1 MSALTYTK
9 PTRTSIDMTD
19 PDQDNL
25 PLASTIDNDMTTTAL
40 TAIPTLPNLASD
52 WSSATDTAS
61 GGWIDHGDNSD
72 DDDDSDDPAEQEQF
86 DRISGIL
93 SQLIQEANNAI
104 NSSSLP
110 ANSTS
115 TPMAADNDDDDD
127 LMDDTSI
134 TDGEGDNS
142 FDWSASTLDDIFPED
157 IINFNNLDETS
168 VRPTSPLPIQPR
180 TSNSITMMERTTST
194 SSSTTTKVPRRRSQ
208 LPRPKK
214 LSLDIL
220 HYHPPSTFHNRS
232 SSIMSTSSSASS
244 SHTEFDDDSLFS
256 PISSSLTTP
265 MSRTISPLLFEK
277 GLYTQLSRQGSAV
290 NNEVDLTS
298 LCGRAVQ
305 NQQQQ
310 DSDIESEEEYMS
322 HLQDNDTLTNGSL
335 MASFE
340 RLDSSLAIVDS
351 LSRDL
356 ANYRRQHPRH
366 RNSTNM
372 HPMTTASRNS
382 DILTVATLDPSSS
395 TTPVDEPTPD
405 SNNNIIYANQHYDRQ
420 SFSGGKWATI
430 LIVGPILYIPY
441 LLMASL
447 WEQMAISMGTSS
459 NTTPFSLLL
468 STASATMFDDRHTF
482 ASLKSNLIATSTAA
496 IGNGG
501 GIIPPCAGLAVFLLF
516 LAILHL
522 LKDGTTMEQDDDA
535 SPDNDYPP
543 LMDTHSYNDQSKIIR
558 RSSLPMLPCSP
569 SMSRRS
575 SF

>member
-1 MSALTYTK
+1 MSALSYTK
-9 PTRTSIDMTD
+9 PARTSIDMSELN
-19 PDQDNL
+19 QDNL
-25 PLASTIDNDMTTTAL
+25 PLAWTMDNNMTITTL
-40 TAIPTLPNLASD
+40 TATPTPPNLASD
-52 WSSATDTAS
+52 WSSATDTAG

-72 DDDDSDDPAEQEQF
+72 DDDPAEQEQF

-93 SQLIQEANNAI
+93 SQLIEEANNAI

-110 ANSTS
+110 ANQASA
-115 TPMAADNDDDDD
+115 PMATEEDDF
-127 LMDDTSI
+127 MDDTSI
-134 TDGEGDNS
+134 TDGEGDNG
-142 FDWSASTLDDIFPED
+142 FDWPVSTLDDMFPED
-157 IINFNNLDETS
+157 IADFNNMDETP

-194 SSSTTTKVPRRRSQ
+194 SSFTTKVPRRRSL

-220 HYHPPSTFHNRS
+220 HYHPPSYHNRS

-244 SHTEFDDDSLFS
+244 SHTDYDDDSLFS

-277 GLYTQLSRQGSAV
+277 GLYTQLSRQGSAI
-290 NNEVDLTS
+290 NNEVDLAN

-305 NQQQQ
+305 NQQLQ
-310 DSDIESEEEYMS
+310 DSDNENEEEYAS
-322 HLQDNDTLTNGSL
+322 HLQDNDALTSGSL
-335 MASFE
+335 LASFE

-372 HPMTTASRNS
+372 HPMTTTSRNS
-382 DILTVATLDPSSS
+382 NILTVATLDSSSS
-395 TTPVDEPTPD
+395 TTPAEETTPD
-405 SNNNIIYANQHYDRQ
+405 SHDNNTYADQHYDRQ
-420 SFSGGKWATI
+420 SFSGRRWATI

-447 WEQMAISMGTSS
+447 WEQMTMSMGTSAS
-459 NTTPFSLLL
+459 TTPFSLLL
-468 STASATMFDDRHTF
+468 STTSAIMFDDRHTF
-482 ASLKSNLIATSTAA
+482 ASLKSTLITTSTAA
-496 IGNGG
+496 IGNGDG
-501 GIIPPCAGLAVFLLF
+501 MVPPCAGLAVFLLF

-522 LKDGTTMEQDDDA
+522 LKDYATMEQDDDA
-535 SPDNDYPP
+535 SPYYNDCRQFMDNDR
-543 LMDTHSYNDQSKIIR
+543 SKMIR

-569 SMSRRS
+569 SMSRRN